1 MTTNA
6 RFNVIYRICSDK
18 KAALK
23 IAQDICFE
31 QTVEFP
37 DPLIPNDFIR
47 NNVVGRVESFR
58 KKNSVYEAVISYP
71 VEAVASELTQF
82 LNVIFGNISL
92 KPGIRL
98 KYLDLPDNF
107 LRIFKGPRYGC
118 KGLRKLLK
126 IASRPL
132 LCTALKPLGLTS
144 GELAERAYQF
154 ALGGIDIIKDDHCL
168 TDQSYANFSDR
179 VKACAQAVSLANR
192 KTGFKCIYAAN
203 VTAPVLQLKKRALM
217 AKSSG
222 AGALMISPGITG
234 FDAMRDLA
242 EDDDIALPVLSH
254 PAFQGSFV
262 VSPQSGISH
271 YVIFGQLIR
280 LAGADAVI
288 FPNYGGRFSFTKQ
301 DCADIVGGCRD
312 KMGRLKDILPCPGGG
327 MGLDRIPDMAKF
339 YGRDVI
345 YLIGGA
351 LFANGKDLADNCRY
365 FSQLVYKC
373 SNSNNRSL

>member
-1 MTTNA
+1 MTKNT
-6 RFNVIYRICSDK
+6 RFNVIYRICGNK
-18 KAALK
+18 KAAEEV
-23 IAQDICFE
+23 AAEICFE

-37 DPLIPNDFIR
+37 DPLIPNDSIR
-47 NNVVGRVESFR
+47 NNVVGRIESFR
-58 KKNSVYEAVISYP
+58 NIDSAYEAVISYP
-71 VEAVASELTQF
+71 VEAAAAELTQF
-82 LNVIFGNISL
+82 INVIFGNISL

-98 KYLDLPDNF
+98 KRLVLPDNF

-126 IASRPL
+126 VSRRPL
-132 LCTALKPLGLTS
+132 LCTALKPLGLTAD
-144 GELAERAYQF
+144 ELAKRAYQF
-154 ALGGIDIIKDDHCL
+154 ALGGIDIIKDDHGL
-168 TDQSYANFSDR
+168 TDQSYANFNDR
-179 VKACAQAVSLANR
+179 VKACAQAVALANR

-203 VTAPVLQLKKRALM
+203 VTAPVDQIKKRALM
-217 AKSSG
+217 AKSYG
-222 AGALMISPGITG
+222 AGALMNAPGITG

-242 EDDDIALPVLSH
+242 EDEDIALPVLSH

-280 LAGADAVI
+280 MSGADAVI
-288 FPNYGGRFSFTKQ
+288 FPNYGGRFSFTRQ
-301 DCADIVGGCRD
+301 DCSDIVDGCRV

-327 MGLDRIPDMAKF
+327 MSLERIPDMAKF

-351 LFANGKDLADNCRY
+351 LFARGENLADNCRY
-365 FSQLVYKC
+365 FSQLVRKYAV
-373 SNSNNRSL
+373 R